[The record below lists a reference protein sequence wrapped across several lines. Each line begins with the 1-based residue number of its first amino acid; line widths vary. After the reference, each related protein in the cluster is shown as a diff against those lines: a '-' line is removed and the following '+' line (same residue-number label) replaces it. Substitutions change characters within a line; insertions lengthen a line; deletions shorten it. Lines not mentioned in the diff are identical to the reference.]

1 MSVQVAVL
9 DDYQRVSLQ
18 MADWSGVLERGD
30 VDVYDDHV
38 ADPDALVER
47 LARYDVVV
55 LMRERTAFPAE
66 VIDRLPALRLIVST
80 GRRNASVDVAAARAR
95 GIPVCGTD
103 SPVHAP
109 SELTWALIL
118 GLSRHLV
125 TEATNVATGGWLTT
139 VGRDVEGATLGI
151 IGLGRIGTQ
160 VAAVGR
166 AFGMHVLAW
175 SPRLTAERAAAAGAS
190 AVPLDRLLE
199 ESDVVTVHVPL
210 NDGTRGLLS
219 AAELARMKADA
230 LLVNTSRGPVV
241 DEDALLTALHD
252 GRLGGVAL
260 DVFDEEPLPVDHPLR
275 TAPRTLLTPHAGYVT
290 ERVYRTFYT
299 GVVEDILAF
308 LEGEPIRVLD

>member
-1 MSVQVAVL
+1 VQVAVL

-18 MADWSGVLERGD
+18 MADWSGVLARGE
-30 VDVYDDHV
+30 VDVFDDHV

-47 LARYDVVV
+47 LAPYDVVV
-55 LMRERTAFPAE
+55 LMRERTPFPAE

-118 GLSRHLV
+118 GLCRHLV
-125 TEATNVATGGWLTT
+125 TEATNVAGGGWLTT
-139 VGRDVEGATLGI
+139 LGRDLDGATLGV

-160 VAAVGR
+160 VATVGR
-166 AFGMHVLAW
+166 AFNMRVLAW
-175 SPRLTAERAAAAGAS
+175 SPHLTTERAAATGAT
-190 AVPLDRLLE
+190 AVPLDELLA

-219 AAELARMKADA
+219 TAELARMKPDA

-241 DEDALLTALHD
+241 DEAALLAALHD
-252 GRLGGVAL
+252 GHLGGVGL

-299 GVVEDILAF
+299 GVVEDILAW
-308 LEGEPIRVLD
+308 LDGAPIRVLD